1 MSHFSSFLMA
11 DSELKRDGF
20 QHLGYALDGADS
32 AQDTSYWLDI
42 EGEGTVV
49 EGHAEWGKDLYTLT
63 PEMADV
69 GLLPALLKI
78 VRTEKPGLSLEEC
91 TSVALARAKQ
101 LGFIPIPLHT
111 QSSSASECLAPLK

>member
-11 DSELKRDGF
+11 DSKLKRDGF

-32 AQDTSYWLDI
+32 AQDTSYWLDT

-49 EGHAEWGKDLYTLT
+49 EGHVEWGKDLYALS
-63 PEMADV
+63 PETADIS
-69 GLLPALLKI
+69 LLPALVKI

-91 TSVALARAKQ
+91 TSVALERAKQ
-101 LGFIPIPLHT
+101 LGFIPILNHV
-111 QSSSASECLAPLK
+111 QSSSAESLAPIK

>member
-32 AQDTSYWLDI
+32 AHDTSYWLDT

-78 VRTEKPGLSLEEC
+78 VRTEKPGISLEES
-91 TSVALARAKQ
+91 TKEALTRAKTF
-101 LGFIPIPLHT
+101 GFVLIPHT
-111 QSSSASECLAPLK
+111 QSSSASECLVAPIK